1 MWGFS
6 IGCIC
11 NDCGVYFI
19 INHRSL
25 AIGVDSG
32 DSSYTPHKVMVEG
45 GSNLAQM
52 SVLSNVSDFCSKSNC
67 TLLFWDVGEPMT
79 HREADN

>member
-1 MWGFS
+1 M
-6 IGCIC
+6 
-11 NDCGVYFI
+11 

-32 DSSYTPHKVMVEG
+32 DSSYTPQKVMVEG

-52 SVLSNVSDFCSKSNC
+52 SVLSNVSDFSSK
-67 TLLFWDVGEPMT
+67 T
-79 HREADN
+79 

>member
-1 MWGFS
+1 M
-6 IGCIC
+6 
-11 NDCGVYFI
+11 

-32 DSSYTPHKVMVEG
+32 DSSYTPQKVMVEG

-52 SVLSNVSDFCSKSNC
+52 SVLSNVSDFSSC
-67 TLLFWDVGEPMT
+67 TLLFWDMGGTMT
-79 HREADN
+79 HWKVGN